1 MVDLNTFKKLQQA
14 PIEERI
20 QMIELLLQSVKD
32 DLKSNSTSSKPF
44 KVRSFSLGNDISIN
58 RDELYNERTL

>member
-1 MVDLNTFKKLQQA
+1 MVDLNTFKQLQQA

-44 KVRSFSLGNDISIN
+44 KVRSFSLGDDISIN

>member
-44 KVRSFSLGNDISIN
+44 KVRSFSLGDDISIN

>member
-1 MVDLNTFKKLQQA
+1 MVDLNTFKQLQQA

-44 KVRSFSLGNDISIN
+44 KVRSFSLGDEISIN
-58 RDELYNERTL
+58 RDEFYSERTL

>member
-44 KVRSFSLGNDISIN
+44 NVRSFSLGNDISIN

>member
-1 MVDLNTFKKLQQA
+1 MVDLNTFKQLQQA

-32 DLKSNSTSSKPF
+32 DLKNKSTSSKPF
-44 KVRSFSLGNDISIN
+44 QVRSFSLGDNISVN
-58 RDELYNERTL
+58 RDELYRVE